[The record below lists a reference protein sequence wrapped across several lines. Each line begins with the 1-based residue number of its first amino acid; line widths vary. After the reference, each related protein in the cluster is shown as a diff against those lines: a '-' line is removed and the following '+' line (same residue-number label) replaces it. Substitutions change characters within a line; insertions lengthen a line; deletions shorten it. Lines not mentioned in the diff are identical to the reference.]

1 MKKKF
6 GQMTFFGSRDP
17 QMRGILA
24 QKCKKYVDYDT
35 ITASKCSETAHFY
48 VFKINKACF
57 DNIKS
62 SFQVKTCFSMD

>member
-1 MKKKF
+1 MKKKIWSNDLF
-6 GQMTFFGSRDP
+6 WSRDP

-35 ITASKCSETAHFY
+35 ITASKCCETAHFY

-62 SFQVKTCFSMD
+62 KKFHTKN

>member
-1 MKKKF
+1 
-6 GQMTFFGSRDP
+6 MTFSGSRDP

-24 QKCKKYVDYDT
+24 KKCKKYVNYDT
-35 ITASKCSETAHFY
+35 ITASKCCETAHFY